1 MATKTET
8 KIDELKINYLS
19 ESDYNTALSN
29 GELNENEIYM
39 TPISNSGI
47 SDATTSTNGLLSY
60 SSNVATTS
68 EIKTYLG
75 Y

>member
-8 KIDELKINYLS
+8 TVNELKINYLC

-29 GELNENEIYM
+29 GVLNENEIYM

-68 EIKTYLG
+68 EIITYLG